1 MKHFLKLLDLS
12 PAEVNELLDIAAD
25 LKYKQKHGIPHKYL
39 DGKAVA
45 LIFQKASTRT
55 RTSFEVGTY
64 QLGGYGAFLN
74 ANDMQI
80 ARGETVQDTIRVLS
94 RYFDCVM
101 IRTFEQSYVEDLAKY
116 GSVPV
121 INGLTDFCHPTQ
133 VIADLLTVREYKG
146 KTEGLKMCYVGDGN
160 NMANSLIVGALK
172 TGMSMTAV
180 CPDDYRPAKEVRDF
194 AAGYGDKFT
203 LCSDPREG
211 AVDADVL
218 VTDVWTSMGQEAETA
233 KRKIAFDGYQI
244 NEELMKLAHPDAMVL
259 HCLPAHREEE
269 ITAETFEKHAA
280 EIFDEAENRL
290 HAHKAIMVAVMD
302 AYPKA

>member
-25 LKYKQKHGIPHKYL
+25 LKDKQKRGIPHKYL
-39 DGKAVA
+39 EGKSVA

-55 RTSFEVGTY
+55 RTSFEVGAF

-74 ANDMQI
+74 ANDTQI

-101 IRTFEQSYVEDLAKY
+101 IRTFDQSYVEDLAKY
-116 GSVPV
+116 GSVPI

-133 VIADLLTVREYKG
+133 VIADLLTIREYKG
-146 KTEGLKMCYVGDGN
+146 KTEGLKMCYIGDGN

-180 CPDDYRPAKEVRDF
+180 CPDDYRPAQEVLDF
-194 AAGYGDKFT
+194 AAGYGDKFE
-203 LCSDPREG
+203 LCSDPRQG

-218 VTDVWTSMGQEAETA
+218 VTDVWTSMGQEEEAA

-244 NEELMKLAHPDAMVL
+244 NEQLMQLAHPDAIVL

-290 HAHKAIMVAVMD
+290 HAHKAIMVAVMG
-302 AYPKA
+302 AYPGK

>member
-1 MKHFLKLLDLS
+1 ML
-12 PAEVNELLDIAAD
+12 
-25 LKYKQKHGIPHKYL
+25 
-39 DGKAVA
+39 
-45 LIFQKASTRT
+45 
-55 RTSFEVGTY
+55 
-64 QLGGYGAFLN
+64 
-74 ANDMQI
+74 
-80 ARGETVQDTIRVLS
+80 
-94 RYFDCVM
+94 
-101 IRTFEQSYVEDLAKY
+101 
-116 GSVPV
+116 
-121 INGLTDFCHPTQ
+121 
-133 VIADLLTVREYKG
+133 
-146 KTEGLKMCYVGDGN
+146 
-160 NMANSLIVGALK
+160 
-172 TGMSMTAV
+172 
-180 CPDDYRPAKEVRDF
+180 DF

-302 AYPKA
+302 AYPKK

>member
-25 LKYKQKHGIPHKYL
+25 LKYKQKHGIAHKYL

-116 GSVPV
+116 GSVPI

-146 KTEGLKMCYVGDGN
+146 KTEGLKMCYIGDGN

-172 TGMSMTAV
+172 TGMTMTAV
-180 CPDDYRPAKEVRDF
+180 CPDDYRPAKEVLDF

-211 AVDADVL
+211 AIGADVL

-244 NEELMKLAHPDAMVL
+244 NEDLMKLAHPDAIVL

-302 AYPKA
+302 AYKK

>member
-1 MKHFLKLLDLS
+1 MKHFLKLLDLTS
-12 PAEVNELLDIAAD
+12 EEINGLLDLAAD
-25 LKYKQKHGIPHKYL
+25 LKAKQKAGIPHRYL
-39 DGKAVA
+39 EGKAVA

-55 RTSFEVGTY
+55 RTSFEVGAY

-74 ANDMQI
+74 AGDTQI

-101 IRTFEQSYVEDLAKY
+101 IRTFDQSYVEDLAKY
-116 GSVPV
+116 GSVPI

-133 VIADLLTVREYKG
+133 VIADLLTIREYKG
-146 KTEGLKMCYVGDGN
+146 KTEGLKMCYIGDGN

-180 CPDDYRPAKEVRDF
+180 CPDAYRPAQTVLDF
-194 AAGYGDKFT
+194 AAQYGDKFT

-218 VTDVWTSMGQEAETA
+218 VTDVWTSMGQEEETA
-233 KRKIAFDGYQI
+233 KRRIAFAGYQI
-244 NEELMKLAHPDAMVL
+244 NESLMQLAHPDAIVL

-302 AYPKA
+302 AAPKA

>member
-12 PAEVNELLDIAAD
+12 SAEVNELLDIAAD
-25 LKYKQKHGIPHKYL
+25 LKYKQKNGIPHDYL
-39 DGKAVA
+39 KGKTVA

-55 RTSFEVGTY
+55 RTSFEVGAY

-94 RYFDCVM
+94 RYFDCLM
-101 IRTFEQSYVEDLAKY
+101 IRTFDQSYVEDLAKY
-116 GSVPV
+116 GSIPI

-133 VIADLLTVREYKG
+133 VIADLLTIREYKG
-146 KTEGLKMCYVGDGN
+146 KTEGLKMCYIGDGN

-172 TGMSMTAV
+172 TGMRMTAV
-180 CPDDYRPAKEVRDF
+180 CPDDYRPAQEVLDF
-194 AAGYGDKFT
+194 AAAYGDKFE
-203 LCSDPREG
+203 LCNDPKAG
-211 AVDADVL
+211 AVGADVL
-218 VTDVWTSMGQEAETA
+218 VTDVWTSMGQEAETE
-233 KRKIAFDGYQI
+233 KRKIAFAGYQI
-244 NEELMKLAHPDAMVL
+244 NEELMALANKDAIVL

-290 HAHKAIMVAVMD
+290 HAHKAIMVAVTGT
-302 AYPKA
+302 YKK

>member
-12 PAEVNELLDIAAD
+12 SAEVNELLDIAAD
-25 LKYKQKHGIPHKYL
+25 LKYKQKNGIPHKYL
-39 DGKAVA
+39 EGKSVA

-116 GSVPV
+116 GSVPI

-146 KTEGLKMCYVGDGN
+146 KTEGLKMCYIGDGN

-180 CPDDYRPAKEVRDF
+180 CPDDYRPAQEVLDF
-194 AAGYGDKFT
+194 AAAYGDKFK

-211 AVDADVL
+211 AVGADVL
-218 VTDVWTSMGQEAETA
+218 TTDVWTSMGQEEEAE
-233 KRKIAFDGYQI
+233 KRKIAFAGYQI
-244 NEELMKLAHPDAMVL
+244 NEELMKLANPDAIVL

-302 AYPKA
+302 AYPKK